1 MSPVERRH
9 RHDRART
16 LHTRLSGILRSGYQL
31 CGTTTTRKWSCSN
44 EPRSRRRTSIMH
56 QDLRVVIRII
66 QSRADARSP
75 GQQRAPEGDDRCYP
89 QHDTEL
95 GLLPPRPGRRGHM
108 ARALHHAG
116 RGRGPV
122 IGAALG
128 RGPHRRELGRRF
140 AQVHACRAKTGH
152 AVGGRRRRGRLV
164 RGPERTA
171 PGRDPWDVYFCY
183 FKYSGC
189 GIFAWCLGS
198 KSGCCIVISGQ
209 NT

>member
-1 MSPVERRH
+1 
-9 RHDRART
+9 
-16 LHTRLSGILRSGYQL
+16 
-31 CGTTTTRKWSCSN
+31 
-44 EPRSRRRTSIMH
+44 MH

-116 RGRGPV
+116 RSVIGGRSPGLLRRPHGAPESDSSLRCACSKHRTRGMRPKFRSVAAGEYGSGADGARPGPV
-122 IGAALG
+122 G
-128 RGPHRRELGRRF
+128 RVF
-140 AQVHACRAKTGH
+140 VI
-152 AVGGRRRRGRLV
+152 
-164 RGPERTA
+164 
-171 PGRDPWDVYFCY
+171 
-183 FKYSGC
+183 FKYFGLWGFFPMASC
-189 GIFAWCLGS
+189 SALAL
-198 KSGCCIVISGQ
+198 CIVSSGR

>member
-1 MSPVERRH
+1 MMPPIERRH

-16 LHTRLSGILRSGYQL
+16 LHTRLSRSFGGSYQV
-31 CGTTTTRKWSCSN
+31 TRRAPTGQRPRPN
-44 EPRSRRRTSIMH
+44 EPRSRWRTPIVH
-56 QDLRVVIRII
+56 QDLRVVVRII

-75 GQQRAPEGDDRCYP
+75 GQQRAAERNKQSRSDHCA
-89 QHDTEL
+89 EL

-140 AQVHACRAKTGH
+140 AQVHASCKNGTRGWWEAAPRPSREGSG
-152 AVGGRRRRGRLV
+152 ADGSRPGRL
-164 RGPERTA
+164 
-171 PGRDPWDVYFCY
+171 GRVFSI
-183 FKYSGC
+183 FKLFGSG
-189 GIFAWCLGS
+189 GI
-198 KSGCCIVISGQ
+198 
-209 NT
+209 